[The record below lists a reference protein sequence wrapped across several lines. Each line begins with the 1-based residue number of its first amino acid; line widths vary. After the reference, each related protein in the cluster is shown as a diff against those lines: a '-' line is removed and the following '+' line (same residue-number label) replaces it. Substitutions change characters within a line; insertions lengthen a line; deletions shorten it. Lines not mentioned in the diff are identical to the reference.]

1 LPTEAKSIADE
12 DSVIGTHDFQIKT
25 TETDDITE
33 AVDPKAL
40 DAKTL
45 QDPSSSKTFKTK
57 ILSIDINN
65 FPSKIKLSITYA
77 HTKFTKKM
85 LQNLP
90 APIRNYI
97 KQIKYKILKYHPAS
111 FASIEEKI
119 LCEYLQM
126 QQDGKGL
133 GSQWIKSTRKNREE
147 ILRIKSEEDYFTMN
161 KINCNL
167 RNKSDLVCREN
178 VGLYADY
185 YYNLL
190 STHAP
195 EYITD
200 WKSERGGLYKQD
212 LKTFLM
218 RSCQPSPET
227 LSTATTAIGPKNP
240 IQSSLNT
247 NNARPAVGVYPAPP
261 QNLTGSYYQQTQ
273 PHVNHQMNYG
283 QQQKP
288 MQQPQMSYGQQQ
300 KPMQQPQMSYG
311 QQQKPMQQPQMSYGQ
326 QQKPMQ
332 HYAHL
337 EFFQGSDYAHPQQH
351 QQQQQQY
358 FQQQSRQQT
367 QQSYNYSGYRSHCN
381 SDQSQ
386 QNSILESNYYYAA
399 PQHQIPEQQNYYYDP
414 NINQYYYTDSELTNS
429 SLGTNQGNLDYSW
442 GSSMSINRNMQQ
454 QMQKEGE
461 CYYQFEIDYYN
472 TY

>member
-1 LPTEAKSIADE
+1 LHALKDFTKADTPTRRTSFPLACKKLPTEAKSIADE
-12 DSVIGTHDFQIKT
+12 ESITGTHDFQIKT
-25 TETDDITE
+25 TDTDDITE

-40 DAKTL
+40 DARTL
-45 QDPSSSKTFKTK
+45 QDPASSKTFRTK
-57 ILSIDINN
+57 SLSIDVNN
-65 FPSKIKLSITYA
+65 FPSRIKLSITYA

-97 KQIKYKILKYHPAS
+97 KQIKYKISKYDPAS

-133 GSQWIKSTRKNREE
+133 GSLWIKSTRKNREE

-167 RNKSDLVCREN
+167 RNKDDLVCREN
-178 VGLYADY
+178 VGLYANY

-200 WKSERGGLYKQD
+200 WKSEEGGSYKQD

-227 LSTATTAIGPKNP
+227 LSTATTATGLKNP

-261 QNLTGSYYQQTQ
+261 RNFTGSYYQQ
-273 PHVNHQMNYG
+273 
-283 QQQKP
+283 
-288 MQQPQMSYGQQQ
+288 
-300 KPMQQPQMSYG
+300 
-311 QQQKPMQQPQMSYGQ
+311 
-326 QQKPMQ
+326 
-332 HYAHL
+332 
-337 EFFQGSDYAHPQQH
+337 
-351 QQQQQQY
+351 
-358 FQQQSRQQT
+358 
-367 QQSYNYSGYRSHCN
+367 
-381 SDQSQ
+381 
-386 QNSILESNYYYAA
+386 
-399 PQHQIPEQQNYYYDP
+399 
-414 NINQYYYTDSELTNS
+414 
-429 SLGTNQGNLDYSW
+429 
-442 GSSMSINRNMQQ
+442 
-454 QMQKEGE
+454 
-461 CYYQFEIDYYN
+461 
-472 TY
+472 